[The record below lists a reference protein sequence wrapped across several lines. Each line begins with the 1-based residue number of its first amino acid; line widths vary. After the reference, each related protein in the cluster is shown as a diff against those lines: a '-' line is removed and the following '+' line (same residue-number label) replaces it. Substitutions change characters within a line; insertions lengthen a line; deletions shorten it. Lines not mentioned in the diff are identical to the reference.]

1 MSGLPHTLDNL
12 CKKEKDKVFD
22 MLKQLSELKK
32 RCTALEKELNEKQLE
47 NQRLSGQTESM
58 THQLEAVQSK
68 LIEYI
73 ELSKGSQSQIEQL
86 SIKLQR
92 SDADKKTLAAR
103 YRDSQ
108 AEVTSLRDQIRQLR
122 LKHEHIYANASVNC
136 RIITCDKG
144 TNTFDTSLSLRDQ
157 AVQYPIESTFV
168 DQLPPSTT
176 PNQNT
181 TYQTSMTFTSM
192 EQTNYQVE
200 NSPEY
205 SNLQTETDEDL
216 TKLICMLNNL

>member
-32 RCTALEKELNEKQLE
+32 RCSALEKELNEKQLE
-47 NQRLSGQTESM
+47 NQHLSGQTESLK
-58 THQLEAVQSK
+58 HQYEAVQSK

-73 ELSKGSQSQIEQL
+73 ELSNESRTKIDQYSL
-86 SIKLQR
+86 KLQR
-92 SDADKKTLAAR
+92 SESDKKNLAAR

-122 LKHEHIYANASVNC
+122 LKHDHIYANASVSC
-136 RIITCDKG
+136 RIITCDKSS
-144 TNTFDTSLSLRDQ
+144 NTFDTSLNLRDQ

-168 DQLPPSTT
+168 EQLPPSSSSR
-176 PNQNT
+176 QNAN
-181 TYQTSMTFTSM
+181 YQTSISFPTM
-192 EQTNYQVE
+192 EQTNYQIE
-200 NSPEY
+200 NSQEY

-216 TKLICMLNNL
+216 TKLICMLNNM

>member
-32 RCTALEKELNEKQLE
+32 RSAALEKELNEKQLE
-47 NQRLSGQTESM
+47 NQRLSGQTESLS
-58 THQLEAVQSK
+58 HQFEAVQSK

-73 ELSKGSQSQIEQL
+73 ELSKESQAKIDQL
-86 SIKLQR
+86 SMKLQR

-108 AEVTSLRDQIRQLR
+108 AEVTSLKDQIRQLR

-136 RIITCDKG
+136 RIITVDKSS
-144 TNTFDTSLSLRDQ
+144 NTFDSSLNLRDQ
-157 AVQYPIESTFV
+157 AIQYPIESTFV
-168 DQLPPSTT
+168 EQLPPPSTSR
-176 PNQNT
+176 QNT
-181 TYQTSMTFTSM
+181 NYQTSITFPTM
-192 EQTNYQVE
+192 DQTNYQIE

>member
-1 MSGLPHTLDNL
+1 MLPRT
-12 CKKEKDKVFD
+12 
-22 MLKQLSELKK
+22 
-32 RCTALEKELNEKQLE
+32 TEKQLE

-86 SIKLQR
+86 SMKLQR
-92 SDADKKTLAAR
+92 SDADKKILAAR

-108 AEVTSLRDQIRQLR
+108 AEVTSLKDQIRQLH
-122 LKHEHIYANASVNC
+122 LKHNHDHADASVNC
-136 RIITCDKG
+136 RIITCEKG
-144 TNTFDTSLSLRDQ
+144 INTFDTSLNLRDQ
-157 AVQYPIESTFV
+157 AIQYPIESTFV
-168 DQLPPSTT
+168 DQLPPSTSPHQT
-176 PNQNT
+176 QT
-181 TYQTSMTFTSM
+181 QTYQTSMTFPSID
-192 EQTNYQVE
+192 QTNYQIE

>member
-12 CKKEKDKVFD
+12 YKKEKDKVLD

-32 RCTALEKELNEKQLE
+32 RCSALEKELNEKQLE

-73 ELSKGSQSQIEQL
+73 ELSKESQTQIEQL
-86 SIKLQR
+86 SMKLQR
-92 SDADKKTLAAR
+92 SDADKKILAAR

-108 AEVTSLRDQIRQLR
+108 AEITSLRDQIRQLR
-122 LKHEHIYANASVNC
+122 LKHEHIHADASVIC
-136 RIITCDKG
+136 RIITCDKS
-144 TNTFDTSLSLRDQ
+144 TNTFDTSLNLRDQ
-157 AVQYPIESTFV
+157 AIQYPIESTFV
-168 DQLPPSTT
+168 DQLPPPSSSRQSTK
-176 PNQNT
+176 
-181 TYQTSMTFTSM
+181 YQTSMSYVAM
-192 EQTNYQVE
+192 DQTNYQIE